1 MNKKY
6 SIFSLIKNTLTYYEN
21 WQHTWRSPKTKKRKK
36 IDKLSKVYFL
46 VIFFLIISLA
56 FNLNIFRKFYNILIY
71 DFEARIIKTY
81 GFCGGESIGFLRMI
95 KKKYKLKTNPSVIN
109 FEVNPLSLWA
119 IYNNNIK
126 ENNGSNIIFLNYRKD
141 FKTVFKKSNDVFE
154 MRTHYKNT
162 DTISKIIFSINSDSI
177 SLNNNIII
185 YKIIKNG
192 TKKIIYKKKIIGNF
206 DEKNTIN
213 LNFKTKELNSINYPI
228 FIEIENLE
236 KNILNNISSVA
247 LVLKNSYSIEN
258 YKIIEKQENCYYV
271 TN

>member
-126 ENNGSNIIFLNYRKD
+126 ENNGSNIIFLNYHEYL
-141 FKTVFKKSNDVFE
+141 KTIFKKSNDVFE
-154 MRTHYKNT
+154 MKNYYQNT
-162 DTISKIIFSINSDSI
+162 DTISKIIFNHQ
-177 SLNNNIII
+177 
-185 YKIIKNG
+185 K
-192 TKKIIYKKKIIGNF
+192 
-206 DEKNTIN
+206 
-213 LNFKTKELNSINYPI
+213 
-228 FIEIENLE
+228 
-236 KNILNNISSVA
+236 
-247 LVLKNSYSIEN
+247 
-258 YKIIEKQENCYYV
+258 
-271 TN
+271 